1 VPERNRD
8 ESVEH
13 VLRRVLSQEVRESP
27 QGACL
32 DGETLAAWTE
42 GSLRADEAAVVERHV
57 ADCGRCRSLMA
68 AFIQTTPPAP
78 AVESVWHR
86 WRLGWVVPLATAATA
101 AALWIALPGNNA
113 MPVSVP
119 SIQEV
124 NTAPVGQTSRD
135 AAPPAAPST
144 SPESFTRSS
153 APQERVAVNAGNELR
168 KRANQSAARLEELS
182 DERAAADAALLQRV
196 EADKR
201 ESAPSAASPSPAR
214 ADAATAGAATA
225 GAAPRPLTSARQ
237 ANLPLEIVAPG
248 GAARWRITN
257 GQRVEWSTAGATD
270 WSPATITS
278 SDTLTGGS
286 ASSASVCWVV
296 GQRGAVYVTTD
307 GTRFVRLPFPEMADL
322 VSVIAIDDRSAMVSA
337 ADGRS
342 WRTADQG
349 LTWSMR

>member
-1 VPERNRD
+1 MPERNRD

-13 VLRRVLSQEVRESP
+13 VLRRVLSREVPESP
-27 QGACL
+27 LGACL

-57 ADCGRCRSLMA
+57 ADCRRCRSLMA
-68 AFIQTTPPAP
+68 AFIQTTPPP
-78 AVESVWHR
+78 SAVESVWHR

-101 AALWIALPGNNA
+101 AALWIALPGNDP
-113 MPVSVP
+113 MPVP
-119 SIQEV
+119 SSQEV
-124 NTAPVGQTSRD
+124 NTAPVGEVSRD
-135 AAPPAAPST
+135 AAPPAAPSA
-144 SPESFTRSS
+144 SPESFTPPS
-153 APQERVAVNAGNELR
+153 APQERVDVTAGNELR
-168 KRANQSAARLEELS
+168 KRANESEARELS

-201 ESAPSAASPSPAR
+201 ERAANAPTDSAAPASPAPASAAS
-214 ADAATAGAATA
+214 
-225 GAAPRPLTSARQ
+225 RPLAAARQ
-237 ANLPLEIVAPG
+237 ESLTVEIVAPG

-286 ASSASVCWVV
+286 APSASVCWVV

-307 GTRFVRLPFPEMADL
+307 GPRFVRLPFPETADL
-322 VSVIAIDDRSAMVSA
+322 VSVTAIDDRSATVSA

-342 WRTADQG
+342 WHTTNQG
-349 LTWSMR
+349 LSWSMSN